1 MSPATAV
8 APVAAQPKTLTS
20 RAFEVAMAPD
30 PARVAQMRRSTLAHM
45 RLWAV
50 PGPLAEDVRL
60 VVSELVT
67 NAIEH
72 GQGTVRL
79 RVRHTG
85 SQLRIE
91 VTDDNP
97 APAQLCAAEDDDVC
111 GRGLFLVAV
120 LSWNWGVSNN
130 GKTTWATFR
139 VPEGRP

>member
-8 APVAAQPKTLTS
+8 ARPAAQPKALTA
-20 RAFEVAMAPD
+20 RGFEVAMAPD
-30 PARVAQMRRSTLAHM
+30 PARVAQIRRITVRLM

-50 PGPLAEDVRL
+50 PAALAEDVRL

-72 GQGTVRL
+72 GHGTVRL
-79 RVRHTG
+79 RMRHTG

-97 APAQLCAAEDDDVC
+97 APAQLCAAKDDDMS
-111 GRGLFLVAV
+111 GRGLFLVDAF
-120 LSWNWGVSNN
+120 SWNWGVSNDC
-130 GKTTWATFR
+130 KSTWATFR
-139 VPEGRP
+139 IPEGRS